1 MVRQRGLTP
10 KQQGSKP
17 KFKGG
22 GKHRKSIK
30 KIVKII
36 EDLGFEFVSQ
46 SNKVHFKHPKRKC
59 SIFWSL
65 TASDQ
70 NAIRQIVRRLK
81 KDLLN
86 CQPPIDVNSLPA
98 SLNQLRMSGI
108 GIYGEMS
115 GYQDPAIG
123 ENLGILNPLKDEP
136 TMGDELDA
144 CVDESFSR
152 MSTEMTT
159 DAKEKLKMLSEQ
171 KGITMGELIEEMM
184 VSYEE
189 TQ

>member
-1 MVRQRGLTP
+1 MVVQTR
-10 KQQGSKP
+10 QQGSRP
-17 KFKGG
+17 KFKSG
-22 GKHRKSIK
+22 GKHRKSIN

-36 EDLGFEFVSQ
+36 ENLGFEFVSQ
-46 SNKVHFKHPKRKC
+46 KNKVHFKHPKRKC
-59 SIFWSL
+59 SIFFSL

-70 NAIRQIVRRLK
+70 NAVRQIVRRLK

-98 SLNQLRMSGI
+98 NLHQLRLKGV
-108 GIYGEMS
+108 GEM
-115 GYQDPAIG
+115 
-123 ENLGILNPLKDEP
+123 EDEP
-136 TMGDELDA
+136 TMGDVLDA
-144 CVDESFSR
+144 CVDDNFSR
-152 MSTEMTT
+152 ISTEMTT

-184 VSYEE
+184 DVYQK